1 MPCEI
6 INEFHMWRKLYVL
19 YRPSPRVVFVCWR
32 LVVCVCAGDGS
43 PGRDPGR
50 HHGGRVL
57 PAPPGR
63 RTVCPPVDLLH
74 HGGNQQLRDITGT
87 DTHFLPRVSSA
98 IIARH
103 LIRQDI
109 EADGSQMVYV
119 SSAAKCLMYLDSCG
133 ASLTFSDILTSCTCC
148 QKRCSKHLICIWWI
162 I

>member
-6 INEFHMWRKLYVL
+6 ISEFYMWRKLYIPSHPPPCNHVCVL
-19 YRPSPRVVFVCWR
+19 TFGC
-32 LVVCVCAGDGS
+32 LIVCAGDGS
-43 PGRDPGR
+43 AGRDPGR

-57 PAPPGR
+57 PPPAGR

-87 DTHFLPRVSSA
+87 DTHFLPGVSSA

-119 SSAAKCLMYLDSCG
+119 SSVAKCLMYLDSCG
-133 ASLTFSDILTSCTCC
+133 ASLGFSDILTLCTCC
-148 QKRCSKHLICIWWI
+148 QKRCSKHLICN
-162 I
+162 

>member
-1 MPCEI
+1 MSFTCGT
-6 INEFHMWRKLYVL
+6 RSKLYI
-19 YRPSPRVVFVCWR
+19 PSHPPSRVDVCVDFC
-32 LVVCVCAGDGS
+32 LSVCVCAGDGS

-57 PAPPGR
+57 PPPPGR

-87 DTHFLPRVSSA
+87 DTHFLPGVSSA
-98 IIARH
+98 MIARH

-133 ASLTFSDILTSCTCC
+133 ASLGFSDILTLCTCC
-148 QKRCSKHLICIWWI
+148 QKRCSKHFIFI
-162 I
+162 